1 MLLASVR
8 LKRLPEER
16 AVVNELSSRV
26 LVQHRV
32 RTAVDQTQ
40 KGPHIVLVRVE
51 LVAVVVVVVVTDVA
65 HLLLL
70 LLMLL
75 LLLLLLLDH
84 FSLDAAVS
92 VAAVADDVL
101 LVHGR
106 LRVRGQ
112 AVTLCRRRTLKHLT

>member
-16 AVVNELSSRV
+16 AVVNELGSRV
-26 LVQHRV
+26 LIQHRV

-51 LVAVVVVVVVTDVA
+51 LLAVVVVVVVTDVA

-70 LLMLL
+70 LLLL
-75 LLLLLLLDH
+75 LLHH
-84 FSLDAAVS
+84 FNLDAAVS
-92 VAAVADDVL
+92 VAAVAEDVR

-106 LRVRGQ
+106 LRVRCQ
-112 AVTLCRRRTLKHLT
+112 AVTLCRRWTVKHLT

>member
-16 AVVNELSSRV
+16 AVVNELGSRV
-26 LVQHRV
+26 LVEHRV

-51 LVAVVVVVVVTDVA
+51 LLAVVGVVVVTDVA

-70 LLMLL
+70 LLLL
-75 LLLLLLLDH
+75 LLHH

-112 AVTLCRRRTLKHLT
+112 AVTLCRRWTVKHLT

>member
-16 AVVNELSSRV
+16 AVVNELGSRV
-26 LVQHRV
+26 LIQHRV

-40 KGPHIVLVRVE
+40 KRPHIVLVRIE

-70 LLMLL
+70 LLH
-75 LLLLLLLDH
+75 H

-92 VAAVADDVL
+92 VATVADDVL

-106 LRVRGQ
+106 LRVRCQ
-112 AVTLCRRRTLKHLT
+112 AVTLCRRWTVKHLT

>member
-26 LVQHRV
+26 LVQHWV

-51 LVAVVVVVVVTDVA
+51 LVAVVVVVVTDVA

-70 LLMLL
+70 LLLL
-75 LLLLLLLDH
+75 LLLHH
-84 FSLDAAVS
+84 FSLDATVS

-112 AVTLCRRRTLKHLT
+112 AVTLRRRWTVKHLT

>member
-16 AVVNELSSRV
+16 AVVNELGSRV
-26 LVQHRV
+26 LIQHRV

-40 KGPHIVLVRVE
+40 KRPHIVLVRIE
-51 LVAVVVVVVVTDVA
+51 LVAVVVVVVVVTDVA

-70 LLMLL
+70 LLLL
-75 LLLLLLLDH
+75 LLLHH

-112 AVTLCRRRTLKHLT
+112 AVTLCRRRTVNHLT